1 MTMTMTMAI
10 MQEWVDMDQVDE
22 ITAAWK
28 QS

>member
-1 MTMTMTMAI
+1 MTMTMTMTM